1 MEAQSTR
8 DENCTGRLRDLKFAT
23 LEEAVV
29 DARQL
34 LASGYVQHGNWNLGQ
49 ICWHL
54 RTVQDPSIDGYP
66 WYFSLFAFLRPIVR
80 RTLMPRVL
88 SGDSPKGIR
97 TAPVFVPASELNDD
111 EEVAA
116 FEESVER
123 FLGHQG
129 TFYPHPG
136 FGRLDRETL
145 HRIHAAH
152 AAHHLRFLQAAGEE

>member
-1 MEAQSTR
+1 MQ
-8 DENCTGRLRDLKFAT
+8 FAT

-34 LASGYVQHGNWNLGQ
+34 LASGYVRHGNWTLGQ

-54 RTVQDPSIDGYP
+54 RIVQDPSIDGYP

-97 TAPVFVPASELNDD
+97 TAPIFVPANELKDD

-116 FEESVER
+116 FEKSVER
-123 FLGHQG
+123 FLKHGG
-129 TFYPHPG
+129 SFYPHPG

-152 AAHHLRFLQAAGEE
+152 AAHHLRFLQTADE

>member
-1 MEAQSTR
+1 METASIRTSG
-8 DENCTGRLRDLKFAT
+8 NGSSLRDLRFST
-23 LEEAVV
+23 LDEAVA

-34 LASGYVQHGNWNLGQ
+34 LESGYVRHGNWTLGQ

-66 WYFSLFAFLRPIVR
+66 WYFGLFAFLRPIVR
-80 RTLMPRVL
+80 RTLMPKVL
-88 SGDSPKGIR
+88 SGDSPRGIR
-97 TAPVFVPASELNDD
+97 TAPNFVPANELSDE

-116 FEESVER
+116 FEQSCQR
-123 FLGHQG
+123 FLQHQG
-129 TFYPHPG
+129 DFHPHPG

-152 AAHHLRFLQAAGEE
+152 AAHHLRFLSISD